1 MVVYSCFI
9 NLCFTIFHRLSIGL
23 KSGVFLAHSNN
34 FTRFA
39 WKNFCICFEL
49 WRVAL
54 SCWNIPSLCGQKL
67 FRVGSKCAFK
77 RLSCLVQF
85 IILSIGCTLPSPAAL
100 KLAQNISF
108 GTCRS
113 SCLIWPFLPLTCP
126 NVSKLITSPCAICF
140 VWKQDF
146 VLIFYYQV
154 FVFAF
159 SSLSLHYISQN
170 LFFSEVFEPVSQPQ
184 AAFVWRK
191 NLRLTPLTFPNPA
204 LGLLLFFGPWCCCL
218 KSVHHPFWESSFST
232 QICLL

>member
-9 NLCFTIFHRLSIGL
+9 NLCFTVFHRLSIGL

-39 WKNFCICFEL
+39 WKNFYICFEL

-54 SCWNIPSLCGQKL
+54 SCWNIPSCGQKL

-126 NVSKLITSPCAICF
+126 NVSKLITSPCTICF

-146 VLIFYYQV
+146 VLIFSYQV

-159 SSLSLHYISQN
+159 SSLSLHSEVKIC
-170 LFFSEVFEPVSQPQ
+170 FFSEVFEPV
-184 AAFVWRK
+184 
-191 NLRLTPLTFPNPA
+191 
-204 LGLLLFFGPWCCCL
+204 
-218 KSVHHPFWESSFST
+218 
-232 QICLL
+232 